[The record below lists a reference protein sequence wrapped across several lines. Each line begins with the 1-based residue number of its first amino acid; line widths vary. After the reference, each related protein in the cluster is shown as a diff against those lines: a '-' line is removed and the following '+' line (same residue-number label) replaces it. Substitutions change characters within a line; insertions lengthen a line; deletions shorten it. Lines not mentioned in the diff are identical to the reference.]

1 MSPWGGGSTA
11 SRVSRTLRWR
21 RPCLHCAA
29 RTRAGIFCPWSST
42 AWWRSRARCV
52 PARVCA
58 CGVSATAGPPKAS
71 WCNASSTA
79 SRSSRPLWCPG
90 TARHSICRCSPTA
103 HCSPGS
109 PRRASGRP
117 ERKTPRFA
125 TTTTSAATTGGTPV
139 SWTCCRA
146 SRAAAG
152 CRSPPW
158 RVCWGCRASSAS
170 GAARCGTPGRA
181 ATSRPAAATARPTF
195 STPGSFTSASR
206 RCAGGSGARIRLR
219 RTRRHRQH
227 DDAELLEVL
236 EPSGARV
243 APRCAHF
250 GVCGGCALQ
259 HLAPAAQ
266 REAKQTELAETLAR
280 VGRVQPARWLAPL
293 AGPVWAYRRRARL
306 GVKFVRKKG
315 CVVVGFRER
324 AAPYVAQLTRCE
336 VLAAP
341 VGELIAPLAAMLTE
355 LSIREQVPQI
365 EVAIADNASALVL
378 RVLSAPSEADA
389 ARLRQFGATHG
400 VRLYLQPAG
409 LDSVVPLDPPLE
421 PLRYTLARSGVELE
435 FSPVDFIQVN
445 GALNEALVERA
456 AELLELDRASR
467 LLDLYC
473 GLGNFTL
480 ALARSVARAVGVEGA
495 GALIEGARGNAAR
508 NGIAN
513 AEFHLAN
520 LATPPEPTL
529 PWMRQSF
536 THVLLDPPRT
546 GAAAVLA
553 ALAALAPQRV
563 LYISCH
569 PGSLARDLSVLVHEH
584 GFALQAAGV
593 VDMFPHTTHVES
605 LALLTAGGRHA
616 RRTAPPA

>member
-1 MSPWGGGSTA
+1 M
-11 SRVSRTLRWR
+11 
-21 RPCLHCAA
+21 
-29 RTRAGIFCPWSST
+29 
-42 AWWRSRARCV
+42 
-52 PARVCA
+52 
-58 CGVSATAGPPKAS
+58 
-71 WCNASSTA
+71 
-79 SRSSRPLWCPG
+79 
-90 TARHSICRCSPTA
+90 
-103 HCSPGS
+103 
-109 PRRASGRP
+109 
-117 ERKTPRFA
+117 
-125 TTTTSAATTGGTPV
+125 SAAAAETGLVTGLTQDGEGV
-139 SWTCCRA
+139 VRGGKTA
-146 SRAAAG
+146 FVAG
-152 CRSPPW
+152 
-158 RVCWGCRASSAS
+158 AL
-170 GAARCGTPGRA
+170 PGE
-181 ATSRPAAATARPTF
+181 
-195 STPGSFTSASR
+195 
-206 RCAGGSGARIRLR
+206 RIRLR

-259 HLAPAAQ
+259 HLSPAAQ
-266 REAKQTELAETLAR
+266 LAAKQSELAETLAR
-280 VGRVQPARWLAPL
+280 VARVQPARWLAPL

-355 LSIREQVPQI
+355 LSIRERVPQI
-365 EVAIADNASALVL
+365 EVAVADHATALVL

-389 ARLRQFGATHG
+389 ARLRGFGAAYG

-409 LDSVVPLDPPLE
+409 LDSVVPLDPPVE
-421 PLRYTLARSGVELE
+421 PLRYALARSGVELE
-435 FSPVDFIQVN
+435 FAPVDFIQVN
-445 GALNEALVERA
+445 GAVNEALVERA
-456 AELLELDRASR
+456 AQLLQLDGAAT

-480 ALARSVARAVGVEGA
+480 ALARAAGRAVGVEGER
-495 GALIEGARGNAAR
+495 ALIERARGNARR

-520 LATPPEPTL
+520 LATPPDATAS
-529 PWMRQSF
+529 WMRQAY

-546 GAAAVLA
+546 GAPAMLAAV
-553 ALAALAPQRV
+553 AALAPQRL

-569 PGSLARDLSVLVHEH
+569 PGSLARDLGVLVHEH

-605 LALLTAGGRHA
+605 LALLTAGGRPA
-616 RRTAPPA
+616 QRAAPPA

>member
-1 MSPWGGGSTA
+1 M
-11 SRVSRTLRWR
+11 
-21 RPCLHCAA
+21 
-29 RTRAGIFCPWSST
+29 
-42 AWWRSRARCV
+42 
-52 PARVCA
+52 
-58 CGVSATAGPPKAS
+58 
-71 WCNASSTA
+71 
-79 SRSSRPLWCPG
+79 
-90 TARHSICRCSPTA
+90 
-103 HCSPGS
+103 
-109 PRRASGRP
+109 
-117 ERKTPRFA
+117 
-125 TTTTSAATTGGTPV
+125 SAAAPETALVTGLTHDGEGVVRGGKTAFV
-139 SWTCCRA
+139 
-146 SRAAAG
+146 AG
-152 CRSPPW
+152 
-158 RVCWGCRASSAS
+158 AL
-170 GAARCGTPGRA
+170 PGE
-181 ATSRPAAATARPTF
+181 
-195 STPGSFTSASR
+195 
-206 RCAGGSGARIRLR
+206 RIRLR

-243 APRCAHF
+243 APRCPHF

-266 REAKQTELAETLAR
+266 LAAKQTELAETLAR
-280 VGRVQPARWLAPL
+280 VARVQPARWLAPL

-341 VGELIAPLAAMLTE
+341 VGELTE
-355 LSIREQVPQI
+355 LSIRERLPQI
-365 EVAIADNASALVL
+365 EVAVADHATALVL

-389 ARLRQFGATHG
+389 ARLRQFGAAYG

-409 LDSVVPLDPPLE
+409 LESVVPLDPPAE
-421 PLRYTLARSGVELE
+421 PLRYTLGRSGVELE
-435 FSPVDFIQVN
+435 FAPVDFIQVN
-445 GALNEALVERA
+445 GAVNEALVERA
-456 AELLELDRASR
+456 AELLQLDGAAT

-480 ALARSVARAVGVEGA
+480 ALARVAGRAVGVEGE
-495 GALIEGARGNAAR
+495 GALIERARGNARR
-508 NGIAN
+508 NGIGN

-520 LATPPEPTL
+520 LATPPDATAS
-529 PWMRQSF
+529 WMRQAY

-546 GAAAVLA
+546 GAPAMLAAV
-553 ALAALAPQRV
+553 AALAPQRV

-569 PGSLARDLSVLVHEH
+569 PGSLARDLGVLVHEH

-605 LALLTAGGRHA
+605 LALLTAGGRRA
-616 RRTAPPA
+616 ERTAPRP

>member
-1 MSPWGGGSTA
+1 M
-11 SRVSRTLRWR
+11 
-21 RPCLHCAA
+21 
-29 RTRAGIFCPWSST
+29 
-42 AWWRSRARCV
+42 
-52 PARVCA
+52 
-58 CGVSATAGPPKAS
+58 
-71 WCNASSTA
+71 
-79 SRSSRPLWCPG
+79 
-90 TARHSICRCSPTA
+90 
-103 HCSPGS
+103 
-109 PRRASGRP
+109 
-117 ERKTPRFA
+117 
-125 TTTTSAATTGGTPV
+125 SAAAPETGLVTGLTHDGEGV
-139 SWTCCRA
+139 VRGGKTA
-146 SRAAAG
+146 FVAG
-152 CRSPPW
+152 
-158 RVCWGCRASSAS
+158 AL
-170 GAARCGTPGRA
+170 PGE
-181 ATSRPAAATARPTF
+181 
-195 STPGSFTSASR
+195 
-206 RCAGGSGARIRLR
+206 RIRLR

-266 REAKQTELAETLAR
+266 LAAKQSELAETLAR
-280 VGRVQPARWLAPL
+280 VARVQPARWLAPL

-355 LSIREQVPQI
+355 LSIRERVPQI
-365 EVAIADNASALVL
+365 EVAVADHATALVL

-389 ARLRQFGATHG
+389 ARLRRFGAAYG

-409 LDSVVPLDPPLE
+409 LDSVVPLDPPVE
-421 PLRYTLARSGVELE
+421 PLRYALARSGVELE
-435 FSPVDFIQVN
+435 FAPVDFIQVN
-445 GALNEALVERA
+445 GAVNEALVERA
-456 AELLELDRASR
+456 AQLLQLDGAAT

-480 ALARSVARAVGVEGA
+480 ALARAAGRAVGVEGER
-495 GALIEGARGNAAR
+495 ALIERARGNARR

-520 LATPPEPTL
+520 LATPPDATAS
-529 PWMRQSF
+529 WMRQAY

-546 GAAAVLA
+546 GAPAMLAAV
-553 ALAALAPQRV
+553 AALAPQRL

-569 PGSLARDLSVLVHEH
+569 PGSLARDLGVLVHEH
-584 GFALQAAGV
+584 GFALQAAGI

-605 LALLTAGGRHA
+605 LALLTAGGRRA
-616 RRTAPPA
+616 QRAAPPA